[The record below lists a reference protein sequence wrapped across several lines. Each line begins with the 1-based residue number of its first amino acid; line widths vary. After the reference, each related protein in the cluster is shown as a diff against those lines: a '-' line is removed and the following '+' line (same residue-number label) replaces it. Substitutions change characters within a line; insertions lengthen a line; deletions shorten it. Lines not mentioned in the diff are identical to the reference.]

1 MFLQNLSLE
10 TTTNCQ
16 QQGERANLKTGVTRK
31 QSINFSKNEHFLPV
45 DQGVRNVRF
54 SKNLA
59 CFASL

>member
-1 MFLQNLSLE
+1 MFLRNLSLE
-10 TTTNCQ
+10 TTNCQ
-16 QQGERANLKTGVTRK
+16 QQGERATLKTGVTRK
-31 QSINFSKNEHFLPV
+31 QSITNFSINEHFLLI